1 MLIHDLA
8 LQKLHAVLCV
18 DRAGLV
24 GSDGETHQGLFDISY
39 LGMVPGMTVLCPANY
54 AELRE
59 MLGHALHSV
68 SGPAAVRYPRGGE
81 GRYSDC
87 AVSAE
92 SVVREGADL
101 TVVCYGTMVNEALD
115 AADSLS
121 ALGVS
126 TEIVKLGI
134 VFPNA
139 YAGVLSSLRKTGRL
153 LMAEEVCAA
162 GCVGERIL
170 SACAEN
176 GLSLQGAK
184 LLNLGDG
191 VIPHGT
197 VAELRRDYGIDARA
211 ITRTALALCGRETVD
226 E

>member
-1 MLIHDLA
+1 M
-8 LQKLHAVLCV
+8 
-18 DRAGLV
+18 
-24 GSDGETHQGLFDISY
+24 
-39 LGMVPGMTVLCPANY
+39 
-54 AELRE
+54 
-59 MLGHALHSV
+59 
-68 SGPAAVRYPRGGE
+68 
-81 GRYSDC
+81 
-87 AVSAE
+87 
-92 SVVREGADL
+92 REGADL

-134 VFPNA
+134 VFPND
-139 YAGVLSSLRKTGRL
+139 YTGVLSSLRKTGRL

-170 SACAEN
+170 SVCAEK